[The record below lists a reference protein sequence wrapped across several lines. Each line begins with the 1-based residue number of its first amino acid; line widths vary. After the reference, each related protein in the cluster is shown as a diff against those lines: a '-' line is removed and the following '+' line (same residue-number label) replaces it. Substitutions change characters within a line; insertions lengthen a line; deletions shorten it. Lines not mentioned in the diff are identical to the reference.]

1 MQSLGVLLLLLT
13 CQLATPIPIFDR
25 DGTALHSGHRSAGF
39 GETIRDWFRILK
51 DRIVG
56 KWQEWFG
63 NDGPTPTF
71 SPQDILNID
80 KTIGNKIPGYPGL
93 FLDLSSIS
101 LDPKQDW
108 GVRVGNW
115 YIIRKVTGN
124 NYSPDSDSDEWD
136 MRPLMPNLPSPPM
149 FGIDWTPNVREL
161 EIPAVTQLPTTRPIE
176 WTTPRQQTSQT
187 VAQTE
192 SISTESTINLA
203 EPNPLTTQSTAT
215 SAEPIATSTDE
226 ILTSTES
233 IVTNSESITIS
244 TESTLISMETT
255 TVFIESTVSSTES
268 VVTSTESAITTS
280 ESAMTSSESAV
291 TSTESII
298 PSSETMLNSTES
310 VVTSIESTITVTESP
325 AATTEE
331 TVISTTTELPITST
345 ELILPVLNKRIEDN
359 ETVNTRSTKKP
370 RPASAEV
377 IMF

>member
-93 FLDLSSIS
+93 FLDLC
-101 LDPKQDW
+101 
-108 GVRVGNW
+108 
-115 YIIRKVTGN
+115 N